1 MRLLIIL
8 DSIKYKSQEKF
19 LKEMI
24 APYDDSKFYYTDYE
38 NKIVKFFHGIPGI
51 GNLFSHLAYWTISLV
66 AAFHL
71 LLFDRKK
78 YSKKIFINPIVGFF
92 YCLLLSIFNQKEN
105 VYLSGFLFVPKSSKF
120 YFRVRKNLVLF
131 SLRNASKIIV
141 YSRQEVDLYSDWFPP
156 LAGKFFFTKYGR
168 DYDIFEEK
176 QYETE
181 SDYIASGG
189 VSNRDFNILAN
200 ALLIL
205 EKRHI
210 KLKCKI
216 ATRPDTFS
224 IDCKPSGLE
233 FLYNIRIDAFGSFLN
248 NSLFVVIPLKN
259 TSLSA
264 GHMALLE
271 SMYRG
276 KIILITDIPA
286 VRDYVDEESVFFY
299 KPNDP
304 KDLANKIEY
313 LYQNISTPFFV
324 NMTEQVRQKYRL
336 SFSFSSFLDRI
347 VKEVMRT
354 E

>member
-8 DSIKYKSQEKF
+8 DSIKYKSQEKS

-24 APYDDSKFYYTDYE
+24 TPWNDSKFYYTDYE
-38 NKIVKFFHGIPGI
+38 NKIVKFFHRIPKI
-51 GNLFSHLAYWTISLV
+51 GNLFSHLAYWTISFF

-71 LLFDRKK
+71 ILFDRKK

-92 YCLLLSIFNQKEN
+92 YCLLLSTFNQKDD
-105 VYLSGFLFVPKSSKF
+105 VYLSGFLFVPKSNKF
-120 YFRVRKNLVLF
+120 YFRIRKNLVLF
-131 SLRNASKIIV
+131 SLKNVSKIIV
-141 YSRQEVDLYSDWFPP
+141 YSKQEVDLYSDWFPP
-156 LAGKFFFTKYGR
+156 LALKFIFIKYGR

-181 SDYIASGG
+181 SEYIASGG

-205 EKRHI
+205 EKKHLQ
-210 KLKCKI
+210 LKCKI

-224 IDCKPSGLE
+224 IDCKPSCLE
-233 FLYNIRIDAFGSFLN
+233 FLYNIRIDKFGSFLN
-248 NSLFVVIPLKN
+248 NSLFVVIPLRN

-264 GHMALLE
+264 GHMALFE

-276 KIILITDIPA
+276 KITLITDIPA
-286 VRDYVDEESVFFY
+286 VRDYVDGESVFFY
-299 KPNDP
+299 KPDDP
-304 KDLANKIEY
+304 QDLANKIEF
-313 LYQNISTPFFV
+313 LYQNINTPFFV
-324 NMTEQVRQKYRL
+324 NMSQHVRQKYQL

-347 VKEVMRT
+347 VKEVMRIK
-354 E
+354 